1 MVDVASLSGTKI
13 ITSNSF
19 DVLNVIVNDN
29 WVTPSDLVNSK
40 DDDVNIENCKDINLN
55 NDDNNS
61 KNDVEEDNNET
72 SLMASKSSKSTSFQK
87 AK

>member
-19 DVLNVIVNDN
+19 DVFNMVENDT
-29 WVTPSDLVNSK
+29 WVTPIDLVNSK
-40 DDDVNIENCKDINLN
+40 DDDVNIENCKDINLD
-55 NDDNNS
+55 NDDNDK

-87 AK
+87 VK